1 MNYVPFFLFLFCYN
15 AIHSAPGNQLTRVEC
30 VVREYPPQTTT
41 PGVGYDMVTII
52 TQSQEFLAE
61 MIVQSGERE
70 RERERGKKRKRERER
85 ERESLNG

>member
-1 MNYVPFFLFLFCYN
+1 MNYVPFCLFLFCNN
-15 AIHSAPGNQLTRVEC
+15 AIHNAPNNSAPGDQLTRVEC

-41 PGVGYDMVTII
+41 PGVGDDIVTII

-70 RERERGKKRKRERER
+70 GQRETERER
-85 ERESLNG
+85 